1 MKLTPK
7 TIDRLQL
14 KQGQSELVVSS
25 DDVPGLRIRLRANGV
40 PRWEFKFGRLPRLR
54 LGKYPAISPIEAHNT
69 AKQLYAKVLLG
80 QNPAQ
85 EIADAKARQSETF
98 GSVVAIYLERRKAEF
113 RPNSFRDVRRHLT
126 VNMKPISGMGIAA
139 VDRRAIATQ
148 ISRLATKAP
157 TQANRALASVHAF
170 FGWAIGEGLIE
181 HNPATGVNKAQES
194 DARERHLTDDE
205 IRQLWQALPEGDFG
219 DLIRLLLLTG
229 QRRQEIGNLAWS
241 EVDLE
246 TGTITLSGK
255 RTKNGRP
262 HIIPMSDAV
271 SGILQAR
278 TQNPDRDLVFGER
291 HGGFGG
297 WSRGKA
303 ALDAKLK
310 LPAWRI
316 HDLRRTC
323 ATGMAELGVQ
333 PHVIEAVLNHI
344 SGHKAGVAGI
354 YNRASYEGEKVR
366 ALALWSDHLAAVISG
381 RKEKIVPM
389 KRA

>member
-1 MKLTPK
+1 MKLTK
-7 TIDRLQL
+7 QNIDKLTL
-14 KQGQSELVVSS
+14 APGQSEIVKSS
-25 DDVPGLRIRLRANGV
+25 DDIPGLRIRVRSNGSKS
-40 PRWEFKFGRLPRLR
+40 WEFKFSKFPRIG
-54 LGKYPAISPIEAHNT
+54 LGKYPAITPTEAHKT
-69 AKQLYAKVLLG
+69 AAEYYAKAIRG
-80 QNPAQ
+80 ENPAL
-85 EIADAKARQSETF
+85 EIAEAKARQSETF
-98 GSVVAIYLERRKAEF
+98 GSCVAIYLQRREAEF
-113 RPNSFRDVRRHLT
+113 KPNSFRDVTRHLT
-126 VNMKPISGMGIAA
+126 VNLAALKNMSIAA

-148 ISRLATKAP
+148 ISRLATTAP
-157 TQANRALASVHAF
+157 VQANRALASVHAF
-170 FGWAIGEGLIE
+170 FGWAIGEGIVE
-181 HNPATGVNKAQES
+181 NNPATGVNKAQES
-194 DARERHLTDDE
+194 GARERHLTDDE
-205 IRQLWQALPEGDFG
+205 IRQLWQALPEGDFR

-241 EVDLE
+241 EVDME
-246 TGTITLSGK
+246 TGRITLSGE

-271 SGILQAR
+271 SGILRAR
-278 TQNPDRDLVFGER
+278 TRNSDRDLVFGER

-354 YNRASYEGEKVR
+354 YNRASYEADKAR
-366 ALALWSDHLAAVISG
+366 ALDLWADHLAAVVSG
-381 RKEKIVPM
+381 RKAKIVPL
-389 KRA
+389 RA